1 MWIWL
6 TCHCVRLNS
15 HFKINRCMTHDNFQ
29 QINYAFKSVN
39 SKISYTL
46 RGVKPIQMELAQ
58 PRVQYSTSTG
68 PGICTC
74 RQCFKHSLTQTA
86 LALVKPHCIWH
97 FSWQEADWAW
107 AKVTE
112 RTVIITTIRTNLLME
127 LPSITELIASLDILC
142 YFKISTLSWF
152 FTVLALL
159 SCLLFVIEGKISI
172 LSTM

>member
-1 MWIWL
+1 MPL
-6 TCHCVRLNS
+6 REVKFAFQNKQTYAYN
-15 HFKINRCMTHDNFQ
+15 NYQ
-29 QINYAFKSVN
+29 QINYACKSVN

-46 RGVKPIQMELAQ
+46 PELKPLQMELAQ

-107 AKVTE
+107 AKVNE
-112 RTVIITTIRTNLLME
+112 RTVIITTIRTNLLMD